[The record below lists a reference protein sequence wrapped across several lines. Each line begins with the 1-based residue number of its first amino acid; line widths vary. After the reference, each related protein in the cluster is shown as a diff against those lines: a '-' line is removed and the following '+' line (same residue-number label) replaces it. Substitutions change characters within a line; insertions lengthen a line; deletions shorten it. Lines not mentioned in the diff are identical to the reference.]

1 MRRLGFMS
9 KDANRRDEFTNV
21 VRSQQLLQVG
31 SKPGTTCGHMQV
43 QRALVITCVA
53 CSVFRQSTV
62 RRTLQSKGRT
72 RSTSKQVSESAR
84 PTTERARLVGAGPLN
99 AHGSAHANMR

>member
-1 MRRLGFMS
+1 MCRLGFMS

-31 SKPGTTCGHMQV
+31 SKPATTGGHVQV

-53 CSVFRQSTV
+53 CFVFRQSTV

-72 RSTSKQVSESAR
+72 RSTSKQVSAR
-84 PTTERARLVGAGPLN
+84 PTTERAMLVGAGPLN